1 MRKRLFNLAAL
12 ICCLIFASCSFF
24 SSVEESF
31 SEKDYN
37 SEITNVTFSV
47 NTLTVNTGE
56 SEMLKL
62 TLSPSSNQGKCNV
75 SWEYDDA
82 FISAKTDNFG
92 AIITGKKGGTTYIK
106 AKCNGIV
113 ATCLISVISSGDE
126 ASENPYIY
134 SNYSVIQ
141 LMPNN
146 TMVVTASLYG
156 GSIADMEDFTWEIK
170 DSSIA
175 SIAPSRNNCIIEAHK
190 PGSTQLVARHP
201 NAEYDYS
208 FVVYVYTDKLTET
221 YITTDYNVMTINKND
236 TASKMLTVDLVNPV
250 NAAYKNGFSW
260 HFADE
265 ASKEIIQLNA
275 NLNTAEVIPL
285 KNGIAK
291 IVVKHENSQYD
302 LSIIVRVSTIVK
314 NTYISLS
321 QSTVVLVGSDTP
333 YTVTA
338 SLENYDGV
346 VNPDSFEWDI
356 PVEAS
361 SLAECTHFGNSLR
374 IQGKKNGTFKVKVSH
389 ELSEFSRT
397 LLVVLQNQIGSA
409 IDSSMYITTDQNYVQ
424 TQVGREPTTV
434 NVRLIGGIAGE
445 DDVGENTFSWYI
457 KNGRDNGIVEVQEVT
472 GYVKDLNARSA
483 VSSGESCPAKLV
495 IKPLKAGE
503 LTIVVTHPRC
513 LYDTEINVKVYSESA
528 LVNPKTIT
536 TQDSVIR
543 LLNGGTKEITA
554 TLRNKDE
561 GDENK
566 IEWSSADSSKVTVS
580 PASGQTTLVTACGSG
595 SSQTYITAHLD
606 GAVSDKK
613 ILVLQAATEEEL
625 SSMKGIFADSTY
637 LRIAADEVKTLS
649 VEQFGLSSSDRVTWS
664 SSKSGICM
672 VNGDSSSPYCTSAKV
687 TGISEGSAVIT
698 ASVGGSSAP
707 VEFNVT
713 VLKAGESSE
722 IFDEN
727 AGYMTT
733 NLNAVVIEKEGDSAT
748 LNVNGVNIS
757 AADMSLYTVWS
768 MTDIE
773 NVSSSEPVFN
783 LYGSPGS
790 SVQLTANKPGKSSI
804 KVSNKMS
811 MNSLSINAKC
821 GELYE
826 WNDDYIV
833 YITAENDVVNM
844 MNGESKTIGCSLVNT
859 TQTGSF
865 SWSVTEGSDK
875 IEITGLTSGTCTIK
889 ALQPGQAI
897 ITVSNILAGEI
908 TKEILINVANSE
920 EELKGFKYLTTTQNV
935 VSVGE
940 SSNVTVNVEI
950 KNSDSNI
957 ISGYSWRSSN
967 NDIATVSGSGNI
979 AVVYGKKEGSAK
991 IIVENY
997 EHCSYPLEIIVNVV
1011 DPVAAKQDPYISCN
1025 NIVTCTVDGELA
1037 NVVAE
1042 LIGGTESDNTG
1053 FSWSIADSSVARLN
1067 YSNNEAQIKAL
1078 KEGVTQVM
1086 VSHPRASVARSILVI
1101 CEPKIVT
1108 NCYISLTESI
1118 IKMSPSDESKT
1129 ITATLVNGDANDMY
1143 DFKWW
1148 ADSYDKIN
1156 MNYTGASCLIE
1167 PISSGTVNIHCSHPK
1182 AATQKDI
1189 VLYISNYSDFAF
1201 ASKSIEIETGKDTF
1215 INMEV
1220 PATGVDCEVSY
1231 KSSDN
1236 SLCTAFGNSS
1246 VCTLHPGTL
1255 PQGYE
1260 SYTCTITA
1268 TLQTKSGAKQA
1279 EAQLL
1284 VSVKKKDETKPYIG
1298 LYPDSSSTIITMNKG
1313 EKRNISAKLYGNT
1326 VDTTSAG
1333 LNWSINEGAG
1343 KFIEFKPSTKN
1354 YGSDVQIEAVNSG
1367 KTTIT
1372 VTHEKENGVAI
1383 NPLTLYVIVTG
1394 VGEPTVTLNYSTL
1407 PILIGEDTQTIVATV
1422 QNDTGEEL
1430 EWKVIN
1436 DSDPD
1441 TEQDFFVFSSKGN
1454 KASVNAQKP
1463 GTATVYCTIPSTG
1476 NTASCKVIVSEA
1488 PKVNFFVYDDESNF
1502 TYENGILVDNR
1513 NKYYLSTFQLYPGET
1528 KPLHWETVPPEDKV
1542 TEWFR
1547 GDNSYFDINTVS
1559 SGYLR
1564 TWENPVTKE
1573 VFHYPEN
1580 IGTIAVSGK
1589 TTEGTAIL
1597 KVKTNSLQEDSVSI
1611 SNTYGN
1617 LLTLSKTI
1625 VSSTPKEVH
1634 NKKDILY
1641 VDYELRPACSKLIVT
1656 NTTTGAVGEALSL
1669 KNGRKEGEGWVIDT
1683 HETTLDSNST
1693 GIVRGTLQFEV
1704 NGEVNCNVNIKAV
1717 NDNVVSSNNEVASG
1731 YEFGQQNI
1739 KIKVYYP
1746 RHTFLPEIKRQV
1758 PSVNEGVYASNEK
1771 CSKYSFYD
1779 EATNTIFLG
1788 DGEYLT
1794 GTVSVNEEAEPYSN
1808 VYISKVTFQ
1817 KSSSASSLT
1826 DGIKYDDKN
1835 GGEKTQAEHVFGTA
1849 PGTSYNSHNFTLY
1862 HDHEYSV
1869 YKYKKTASSG
1879 FTSVSSG
1886 VKNMYRLLIE
1896 SDKAIEVRNETI
1908 KETSYV
1914 GDLVIEYANYAAG
1927 DNSSPAKYKIPVYVQ
1942 VRNCPCTDSNDYYQA
1957 LAE

>member
-265 ASKEIIQLNA
+265 TSKEIIQLNA

-291 IVVKHENSQYD
+291 IIVKHENSQYD

-321 QSTVVLVGSDTP
+321 QSTAVLVGSDTP

-908 TKEILINVANSE
+908 TKEILVNVANSE

-1441 TEQDFFVFSSKGN
+1441 KEQDFFVFSSKGN

-1580 IGTIAVSGK
+1580 VGTIAVSGK

-1597 KVKTNSLQEDSVSI
+1597 RVKTSSLQEDSVSI

>member
-1 MRKRLFNLAAL
+1 MRKRLFNSAAL

-92 AIITGKKGGTTYIK
+92 AIITGKKSGTTYIK

-236 TASKMLTVDLVNPV
+236 TASKMLAVDLVNPV

-291 IVVKHENSQYD
+291 IIVKHENSQYD

-727 AGYMTT
+727 VGYLTT
-733 NLNAVVIEKEGDSAT
+733 NLNALVIEKEGDSAT

-757 AADMSLYTVWS
+757 AADMSLYTTWS
-768 MTDIE
+768 MTDVE
-773 NVSSSEPVFN
+773 GVSGEPVFS
-783 LYGSPGS
+783 LYGSPGP
-790 SVQLTANKPGKSSI
+790 SVHLTANKPGKSSI

-875 IEITGLTSGTCTIK
+875 IEITGLTSGTCNIK
-889 ALQPGQAI
+889 SLQPGQAI
-897 ITVSNILAGEI
+897 ITVSNVLAGEI
-908 TKEILINVANSE
+908 TKEILVNVANSE

-1441 TEQDFFVFSSKGN
+1441 KEQDFFVFSSKGN

-1580 IGTIAVSGK
+1580 VGTIAVSGK

-1597 KVKTNSLQEDSVSI
+1597 RVKTSSLQEDSVSI

>member
-265 ASKEIIQLNA
+265 TSKEIIQLNA

-727 AGYMTT
+727 AGYLTT
-733 NLNAVVIEKEGDSAT
+733 NLNALVIEKEGDSAT

-757 AADMSLYTVWS
+757 AADMSLYTTWS
-768 MTDIE
+768 MTDVE
-773 NVSSSEPVFN
+773 GVSGEPVFS
-783 LYGSPGS
+783 LYGSPGP
-790 SVQLTANKPGKSSI
+790 SVHLTANKPGKSSI

-875 IEITGLTSGTCTIK
+875 IEITGLTSGTCNIK
-889 ALQPGQAI
+889 SLQPGQAI
-897 ITVSNILAGEI
+897 ITVSNVLAGEI
-908 TKEILINVANSE
+908 TKEILVNVANSE

-1441 TEQDFFVFSSKGN
+1441 KEQDFFVFSFKGN

-1580 IGTIAVSGK
+1580 VGTIAVSGK

-1597 KVKTNSLQEDSVSI
+1597 RVKTSSLQEDSVSI

>member
-1 MRKRLFNLAAL
+1 MRKRLFNSAAL

-92 AIITGKKGGTTYIK
+92 AIITGKKSGTTYIK
-106 AKCNGIV
+106 AKCNGII

-221 YITTDYNVMTINKND
+221 YITTDYNVMTINKNN
-236 TASKMLTVDLVNPV
+236 TASKMLAVDLVNPV

-409 IDSSMYITTDQNYVQ
+409 IDSSMYIITDQNYVQ

-637 LRIAADEVKTLS
+637 LRIAADEAKTLS

-908 TKEILINVANSE
+908 TKEILVNVANSE

-1441 TEQDFFVFSSKGN
+1441 KEQDFFVFSSKGN

-1580 IGTIAVSGK
+1580 VGTIAVSGK

-1597 KVKTNSLQEDSVSI
+1597 RVKTSSLQEDSVSI

-1908 KETSYV
+1908 KETSYD

>member
-208 FVVYVYTDKLTET
+208 FVVYVYTDKLMET

-333 YTVTA
+333 YIVTA

-637 LRIAADEVKTLS
+637 LRIAADEVKTIS

-727 AGYMTT
+727 AGYLTT
-733 NLNAVVIEKEGDSAT
+733 NLNALVIEKEGDSAT

-757 AADMSLYTVWS
+757 AADMSLYTNWS
-768 MTDIE
+768 MTDVE
-773 NVSSSEPVFN
+773 GVSGEPVFS
-783 LYGSPGS
+783 LYGSPGP

-875 IEITGLTSGTCTIK
+875 IEITGLTSGTCNIK

-897 ITVSNILAGEI
+897 ITVSNVLAGEI
-908 TKEILINVANSE
+908 TKEILVNVANSE

-1333 LNWSINEGAG
+1333 LNWSINEGSG
-1343 KFIEFKPSTKN
+1343 KFIEFRPSTKT
-1354 YGSDVQIEAVNSG
+1354 YGSDVQIEAINSG

-1394 VGEPTVTLNYSTL
+1394 VGEPTVTLNYATL

-1656 NTTTGAVGEALSL
+1656 NTTTGAIGEALNL
-1669 KNGRKEGEGWVIDT
+1669 KNGRKEGEAWVIDT
-1683 HETTLDSNST
+1683 HETTIDSNST

-1746 RHTFLPEIKRQV
+1746 RHTFLPEIRRQV

-1771 CSKYSFYD
+1771 NSKYSFYD

-1788 DGEYLT
+1788 DGEYLS

-1835 GGEKTQAEHVFGTA
+1835 GGEKIQAEHVFGTA

-1869 YKYKKTASSG
+1869 YKYKKTASSV

-1927 DNSSPAKYKIPVYVQ
+1927 DNSSPAKYRIPVYVQ

>member
-1 MRKRLFNLAAL
+1 MRKRLFNSAAL

-92 AIITGKKGGTTYIK
+92 AIITGKKSGTTYIK

-236 TASKMLTVDLVNPV
+236 TASKMLAVDLVNPV

-291 IVVKHENSQYD
+291 IIVKHENSQYD

-727 AGYMTT
+727 AGYLTT
-733 NLNAVVIEKEGDSAT
+733 NLNALVIEKEGDSAT

-757 AADMSLYTVWS
+757 AADMSLYTTWS
-768 MTDIE
+768 MTDVE
-773 NVSSSEPVFN
+773 GVSGEPVFS
-783 LYGSPGS
+783 LYGSPGP
-790 SVQLTANKPGKSSI
+790 SVHLTANKPGKSSI

-875 IEITGLTSGTCTIK
+875 IEITGLTSGTCNIK
-889 ALQPGQAI
+889 SLQPGQAI
-897 ITVSNILAGEI
+897 ITVSNVLAGEI
-908 TKEILINVANSE
+908 TKEILVNVANSE

-1441 TEQDFFVFSSKGN
+1441 KEQDFFVFSSKGN

-1580 IGTIAVSGK
+1580 VGTIAVSGK

-1597 KVKTNSLQEDSVSI
+1597 RVKTSSLQEDSVSI

>member
-1 MRKRLFNLAAL
+1 MKQKFIGFFAL
-12 ICCLIFASCSFF
+12 ICSLFVSCNFF
-24 SSVEESF
+24 NTIEDDF
-31 SEKDYN
+31 KEKDYN
-37 SEITNVTFSV
+37 AEITNVAFNVNSLKV
-47 NTLTVNTGE
+47 NTNE

-62 TLSPSSNQGKCNV
+62 SLSPSANQGKCSI
-75 SWEYDDA
+75 SWEYDDT

-92 AIITGKKGGTTYIK
+92 AIITGKKAGTSYIK

-113 ATCLISVISSGDE
+113 ATCLISVISTGDD

-134 SNYSVIQ
+134 SNYSVVQ

-156 GSIADMEDFTWEIK
+156 GSIADMEDFTWEIR
-170 DSSIA
+170 DTSIA
-175 SIAPSRNNCIIEAHK
+175 SIAPSRNNCIVEAHR
-190 PGSTQLVARHP
+190 PGSTQLVAHHP
-201 NAEYDYS
+201 KAEYDYT
-208 FVVYVYTDKLTET
+208 FVIYVYTDKLTET

-236 TASKMLTVDLVNPV
+236 VSSKMLTVDLVNPV
-250 NAAYKNGFSW
+250 SAAYKNGFTW

-265 ASKEIIQLNA
+265 ESKNVIQLNA

-566 IEWSSADSSKVTVS
+566 IEWSSTDSSKVTVS

-687 TGISEGSAVIT
+687 MGISEGSAVIT

-773 NVSSSEPVFN
+773 NVSSSEPVFS

-790 SVQLTANKPGKSSI
+790 SVQLTANKPGKSQI
-804 KVSNKMS
+804 KVTNKMS

-875 IEITGLTSGTCTIK
+875 IEITGLTSGTCNIK

-897 ITVSNILAGEI
+897 ITVSNVLAGEI
-908 TKEILINVANSE
+908 TKEILVNVANSE

-1025 NIVTCTVDGELA
+1025 NIVTCTVGGELA

-1201 ASKSIEIETGKDTF
+1201 ASKSIEIETGKDSF

-1394 VGEPTVTLNYSTL
+1394 VGEPTVTLNYATL

-1441 TEQDFFVFSSKGN
+1441 SEQDFFVFSSKGN

-1580 IGTIAVSGK
+1580 VGTIAVSGK

-1597 KVKTNSLQEDSVSI
+1597 RVKTNSLQEDSVSI

-1683 HETTLDSNST
+1683 HETTLDSSST

-1794 GTVSVNEEAEPYSN
+1794 GTVSVNDEAEPYSN
-1808 VYISKVTFQ
+1808 VYISKVTF
-1817 KSSSASSLT
+1817 KSANASNLQ
-1826 DGIKYDDKN
+1826 DGL
-1835 GGEKTQAEHVFGTA
+1835 GKTQKDRVFGTA
-1849 PGTSYNSHNFTLY
+1849 PGASYNSHDFTLY

-1879 FTSVSSG
+1879 FTNVSSG
-1886 VKNMYRLLIE
+1886 IANMYRLLIE

-1927 DNSSPAKYKIPVYVQ
+1927 DNSSPAKYRIPVYVQ

-1957 LAE
+1957 LVE